1 MCKQGLQLADITT
14 IRKYNIILEEFNLS
28 QDKTLTAY
36 DEALTSRLTQGTKQI
51 GRLLADLELEFDAI
65 IKLEGKKRA
74 TYKLV
79 KPIDLFVET
88 FEHTDSIDWFFHM
101 AHDADPEIF
110 KALEGY
116 TNKNKHVYKFINKP
130 FEDIDKLKSNGILKK
145 LEVAVKLREY
155 RKIKFSSIDAI
166 DNLRCLKL
174 LFIDNNWYIATS
186 GEDDNVYL
194 SRVSF
199 IEDVSYASNISKFQ
213 KSSVKKQM
221 KFIDKHI
228 QNSFTLYDTPV
239 KTATIKASPEKA
251 RYFEKGMK
259 PFFSSQKFKEKLDDG
274 SIVFTLKY
282 TQSIEIL
289 PFIQKWLPHL
299 VILEPEELKEEYID
313 SLKTMLVKC
322 L

>member
-1 MCKQGLQLADITT
+1 LSDITT
-14 IRKYNIILEEFNLS
+14 IKKYNIILEEFTLS

-36 DEALTSRLTQGTKQI
+36 DEALTSRLPLGTKQL
-51 GRLLADLELEFDAI
+51 GRLLEDLELEFDAI

-74 TYKLV
+74 TYKLL

-88 FEHTDSIDWFFHM
+88 FEQTDNIDWFFHM

-116 TNKNKHVYKFINKP
+116 TNKNKNVYKFVNTP
-130 FEDIDKLKSNGILKK
+130 FEDIEELKSNGILKK
-145 LEVAVKLREY
+145 LEVAVKFGEY
-155 RKIKFSSIDAI
+155 RKIKFTGLDPI

-186 GEDDNVYL
+186 GEDDKVWL

-199 IEDVSYASNISKFQ
+199 IEDVTYATNINKFQ

-221 KFIDKHI
+221 KFIDNQI
-228 QNSFTLYDTPV
+228 QNSLTRYDLPV
-239 KTATIKASPEKA
+239 KTARIKATPEKA
-251 RYFEKGMK
+251 RYFDKGMK
-259 PFFSSQKFKEKLDDG
+259 KFLSSQKFKEKLDDG
-274 SIVFTLKY
+274 SIIFTLEY
-282 TQSIEIL
+282 TQPLEIL

-299 VILEPEELKEEYID
+299 VILEPQELKEEYINNLNFII
-313 SLKTMLVKC
+313 SQQQN
-322 L
+322 

>member
-1 MCKQGLQLADITT
+1 LSDITT

-36 DEALTSRLTQGTKQI
+36 NDALTSRLSLSSKQI

-65 IKLEGKKRA
+65 IKLDGKKRT
-74 TYKLV
+74 TYKLI
-79 KPIDLFVET
+79 KPVDLFVET
-88 FEHTDSIDWFFHM
+88 FEHTDNIDWFFYM

-116 TNKNKHVYKFINKP
+116 TNKNKHVYKFLNKP
-130 FEDIDKLKSNGILKK
+130 FEDIEELKSNGVLKK

-155 RKIKFSSIDAI
+155 RKIKFRGLDAI

-199 IEDVSYASNISKFQ
+199 IEDVLYASNISKFQ

-221 KFIDKHI
+221 KFIDNHI
-228 QNSFTLYDTPV
+228 QNSLTRYDLPI
-239 KTATIKASPEKA
+239 KIATIKVAPEKA

-259 PFFSSQKFKEKLDDG
+259 KFLSSQKFKDKLDDG
-274 SIVFTLKY
+274 SIIFTLEY
-282 TQSIEIL
+282 TQTIEIL

-299 VILEPEELKEEYID
+299 VILEPQELKDEYKSNLQNILEKYLH
-313 SLKTMLVKC
+313 S
-322 L
+322 